1 MKKVFSVL
9 LILALCL
16 SLCACGK
23 SKAVSNVESL
33 IGAIGEVTVDSE
45 AAVVEAEEAYNALTD
60 KEKEEVENYADLV
73 SARAVLDEALE
84 IARFR
89 QSILGEWVAID
100 SDTSIISF
108 DENGNCLF
116 EDFTTTYE
124 TDGERIFVSI
134 LGMEFSFTLEEDE
147 DGILHL
153 SSEEVADFV
162 RREDWEHFQP
172 VPPVPV
178 EITTENWSEYFE
190 IRECTKMAQNPFGE
204 YTEVWTGFGLFLKD
218 TYLEK
223 LSRNSQ
229 QYPSAVS
236 FEVQCFKVYKVLTL
250 DKDTGEFNFS
260 EENYFSEFSELGTA
274 VIQTRDCRT
283 FEDENVPVATMAPAV
298 TGESTQEYVENYMNS
313 YFGAIMLAYEG
324 VGIGAIFA
332 QACYQTP
339 EVLRA
344 TGTIYLNP

>member
-1 MKKVFSVL
+1 MKRIISL
-9 LILALCL
+9 LLVLALCL
-16 SLCACGK
+16 PLCACGK

-45 AAVVEAEEAYNALTD
+45 AALVEAEEAYKVLTE
-60 KEKEEVENYADLV
+60 KEKEAVENYADLV
-73 SARAVLDEALE
+73 SARTVLDKALE
-84 IARFR
+84 IEQFR

-172 VPPVPV
+172 EAVA
-178 EITTENWSEYFE
+178 ITTENWLEYFE
-190 IRECTKMAQNPFGE
+190 IRENTALVKNAFGECTQIELWYGIYLKEEYLTKFASNLFDFPSKVTFEVEYNRSFNKYTVDLETTEYTIGNALPVDFGGKITEDINANWDGANRGRDYVDNPFSGNF
-204 YTEVWTGFGLFLKD
+204 VA
-218 TYLEK
+218 
-223 LSRNSQ
+223 S
-229 QYPSAVS
+229 
-236 FEVQCFKVYKVLTL
+236 VLVATL
-250 DKDTGEFNFS
+250 DDEEFYIN
-260 EENYFSEFSELGTA
+260 GMRG
-274 VIQTRDCRT
+274 I
-283 FEDENVPVATMAPAV
+283 
-298 TGESTQEYVENYMNS
+298 S
-313 YFGAIMLAYEG
+313 YSHDFN
-324 VGIGAIFA
+324 
-332 QACYQTP
+332 
-339 EVLRA
+339 VLRA